1 MKIKKRL
8 NFVYNLNKIIN
19 KFQAQKLAKFSIEN
33 NLFVLN
39 KKQTKIKSILLY
51 LDDEQMMHLGDH
63 LFFEPLAKHLTLLG
77 FKLFIYPTKI
87 MEFYFNDL
95 GYEIDIDK
103 KLSKYDL
110 IITCSRL
117 YGKIKELKNQTLLV
131 DTTSR
136 KIKSPICDDIVH
148 KVSRFLGLELSSE
161 NCIPSFLNS
170 SLDNKKFPFLK
181 INEKYIIFNNYI
193 DSGRIR
199 NGSTKQKLL
208 INFIKNLKDNTG
220 FKVIHTGSSGD
231 KADDFRKYDT
241 IPRGYFF

>member
-87 MEFYFNDL
+87 MEFYFNDVSIYRPL
-95 GYEIDIDK
+95 
-103 KLSKYDL
+103 
-110 IITCSRL
+110 L
-117 YGKIKELKNQTLLV
+117 YKRAHMTGVGSFHWN
-131 DTTSR
+131 
-136 KIKSPICDDIVH
+136 PMA
-148 KVSRFLGLELSSE
+148 RFFQRGGH
-161 NCIPSFLNS
+161 PR
-170 SLDNKKFPFLK
+170 
-181 INEKYIIFNNYI
+181 
-193 DSGRIR
+193 RIE
-199 NGSTKQKLL
+199 
-208 INFIKNLKDNTG
+208 
-220 FKVIHTGSSGD
+220 
-231 KADDFRKYDT
+231 
-241 IPRGYFF
+241 